1 MLYKK
6 VNLKYIKMIS
16 NLYLQACNTIS
27 MFTPSVHCVCHLILP
42 FFSALN
48 WPLWLLPR
56 IKDTKYLCTCN
67 KYACHACLSTLHF
80 FRINQLSLKFIEFC
94 YGIPFKL
101 TAAVKI
107 KVNTLKQE
115 NNPKSTVWP
124 GPIWIKLKIS
134 WHILSHYHLQVQA
147 NSKKIVQKKRC
158 YF

>member
-1 MLYKK
+1 M
-6 VNLKYIKMIS
+6 NLKYNKIIS
-16 NLYLQACNTIS
+16 ILYLQACNSIR

-101 TAAVKI
+101 TAAVEI

-115 NNPKSTVWP
+115 NNPTSTVWS
-124 GPIWIKLKIS
+124 GPIWIKFMYWRSEKRDFKFDHVLLYNIFVHTVLYG
-134 WHILSHYHLQVQA
+134 WYH
-147 NSKKIVQKKRC
+147 NN
-158 YF
+158 

>member
-1 MLYKK
+1 M
-6 VNLKYIKMIS
+6 NLKYIKMIRI
-16 NLYLQACNTIS
+16 LYLQACNSIS

-67 KYACHACLSTLHF
+67 KYACLSTLHF

-94 YGIPFKL
+94 QGIPFKL

-107 KVNTLKQE
+107 KANTLKHE
-115 NNPKSTVWP
+115 NNPKYP
-124 GPIWIKLKIS
+124 NLIWMQILNLKIFL
-134 WHILSHYHLQVQA
+134 HRAHQL
-147 NSKKIVQKKRC
+147 KPK
-158 YF
+158 